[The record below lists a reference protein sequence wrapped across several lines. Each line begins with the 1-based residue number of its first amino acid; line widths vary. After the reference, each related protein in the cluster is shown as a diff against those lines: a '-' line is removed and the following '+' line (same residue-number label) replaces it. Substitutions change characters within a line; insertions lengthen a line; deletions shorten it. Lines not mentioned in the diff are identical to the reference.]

1 MIYRQLA
8 RRRRVKGAKIFARAQ
23 LFAFAIIG
31 PSQLAS
37 AGEFDRSALPAAVAS
52 PAQCESSAEG
62 ADALKDA
69 GGCKRISGYIAAGAG
84 FGSDEQI
91 GGRRSPFSSLAAPE
105 FVAGVRA
112 SGVTIIDAPAS
123 QDRVLLSPGAD
134 EQAR

>member
-1 MIYRQLA
+1 MSLA
-8 RRRRVKGAKIFARAQ
+8 CAP
-23 LFAFAIIG
+23 LFAFLVGA
-31 PSQLAS
+31 PSELVS
-37 AGEFDRSALPAAVAS
+37 AGEFDRSTLPAAAAD
-52 PAQCESSAEG
+52 PAQCDGQG
-62 ADALKDA
+62 AGLGGLKDS

-123 QDRVLLSPGAD
+123 QDRSFPPPGAD